1 MHGLHLHLLKILL
14 LLHCNN
20 VEINAE
26 KNMASQVKPQPR
38 QKRGRV
44 EKSKIR
50 ESGGLGFKFGSPTE
64 ELYVHGQVIHTP
76 CRRLWFFIYKL
87 N

>member
-1 MHGLHLHLLKILL
+1 
-14 LLHCNN
+14 
-20 VEINAE
+20 
-26 KNMASQVKPQPR
+26 MASQVKPQPR
-38 QKRGRV
+38 QKHGRV

-50 ESGGLGFKFGSPTE
+50 ESDRLGFKFGSPIE

-76 CRRLWFFIYKL
+76 CRRLWFIIYKL